1 MRRFDAIVIC
11 LTTVNNTQH
20 MRRMRWTILFW
31 QVFWLNIYL
40 PGHTRG
46 SITVAGS
53 CCAMD
58 AAATNDANLPACCR
72 LEKAAEKQKSGSAP
86 TPRQKSNCAIC
97 KLVHGYSLPPLY
109 CFDFRPSGFCRVA
122 GITWSAQVS
131 LLPFNFP
138 FYPVGPPACDP
149 A

>member
-1 MRRFDAIVIC
+1 
-11 LTTVNNTQH
+11 
-20 MRRMRWTILFW
+20 MRWMQWAILIW
-31 QVFWLNIYL
+31 QVYWLNLYL

-53 CCAMD
+53 CCAMET
-58 AAATNDANLPACCR
+58 AAEESNLPACCR
-72 LEKAAEKQKSGSAP
+72 LEKAAEKQKDSSSP

-109 CFDFRPSGFCRVA
+109 CFDFRPTGFCLVA
-122 GITWSAQVS
+122 GISWSAQVS
-131 LLPFNFP
+131 LLPFDFP
-138 FYPVGPPACDP
+138 FYPVGPPEADL